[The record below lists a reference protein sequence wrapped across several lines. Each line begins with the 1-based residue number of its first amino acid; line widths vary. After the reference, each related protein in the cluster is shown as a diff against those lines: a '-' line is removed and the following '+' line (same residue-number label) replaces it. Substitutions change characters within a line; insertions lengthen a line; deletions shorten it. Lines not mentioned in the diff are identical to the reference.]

1 MMTMSMMTMDGN
13 NSDINSDT
21 SNNGESDASIHSMSS
36 INMDGGDSAG
46 NNMSMDGMSNSD
58 NRLVNITD
66 YQTAQ
71 ALVKKVQELFD
82 NQIINSSL
90 SGSSK
95 IIDQS
100 INNASTAIREL
111 ITNIDGKSSPMDIM
125 TIVHTKIHPNLMTAF
140 GLQLENG

>member
-1 MMTMSMMTMDGN
+1 
-13 NSDINSDT
+13 
-21 SNNGESDASIHSMSS
+21 
-36 INMDGGDSAG
+36 MDGGDSAG

-71 ALVKKVQELFD
+71 ALAKKVQELFD

-90 SGSSK
+90 SGSSE
-95 IIDQS
+95 IVDQS